1 MVGPDG
7 GSLPHRL
14 TMEFTDAHVHFWDP
28 SLRRYPWLAAVPAI
42 SAAHGPRDLM
52 REAAGEP
59 PSRIVFVQA
68 DCERA
73 SASDEVGWV
82 ESLAKQAPRVAGIV
96 AFAAMDAGPATLSA
110 LDALVGRPLVR
121 GVRHLIQG
129 EPDPG
134 FCLTPAFLE
143 GVRRCGEL
151 GLSFDLCV
159 RHPQLS
165 AVVELAR
172 LCPGTS
178 LVLDHA
184 GKPDLR
190 SNVLDPWRRH
200 IGELAECPN
209 VTCKVSGLVTE
220 AGTAALDPERFV
232 PTMGHLLDTFGP
244 SRLLFGSDWPVVKL
258 ASPYPT
264 WLQMARALLAHL
276 PATDQAAVF
285 GGNAE
290 RVYRLGPS

>member
-1 MVGPDG
+1 MGPG
-7 GSLPHRL
+7 
-14 TMEFTDAHVHFWDP
+14 FTDSHVHFWDP
-28 SLRRYPWLAAVPAI
+28 SLRRYPWLSAVPEIAG
-42 SAAHGPRDLM
+42 AHGPADLV
-52 REAAGEP
+52 REAAGSP

-68 DCERA
+68 DCERG
-73 SASDEVGWV
+73 SALDEVEWV
-82 ESLAKQAPRVAGIV
+82 ESLAARAPQISGIV
-96 AFAAMDAGPATLSA
+96 AFAPMDLGPGTAAA
-110 LDALVGRPLVR
+110 LDALRRRPLVR

-134 FCLTPAFLE
+134 FCLSPAFLQ

-151 GLSFDLCV
+151 SLSFDLCV
-159 RHPQLS
+159 RHPQLA

-190 SNVLDPWRRH
+190 SNVLDPWRSH
-200 IGELAECPN
+200 IAQLAGCPN

-232 PTMGHLLDTFGP
+232 PTISHLIETFGP

-264 WLQMARALLAHL
+264 WLKMARALLAHL
-276 PATDQAAVF
+276 PDSDQAAVF
-285 GGNAE
+285 GGNAA
-290 RVYRLGPS
+290 RVYRLAPS

>member
-1 MVGPDG
+1 MG
-7 GSLPHRL
+7 
-14 TMEFTDAHVHFWDP
+14 MEFTDSHVHFWDP
-28 SLRRYPWLAAVPAI
+28 SLRRYPWLSAVPEIAG
-42 SAAHGPRDLM
+42 AHGPGDLV
-52 REAAGEP
+52 REAAGSP

-68 DCERA
+68 DCERG
-73 SASDEVGWV
+73 SALDEVEWV
-82 ESLAKQAPRVAGIV
+82 ESLAGHAPQISGIV
-96 AFAAMDAGPATLSA
+96 AFAPMDAGPGTAAA
-110 LDALVGRPLVR
+110 LEALRGRPLVR

-134 FCLTPAFLE
+134 FCLCPAFLE

-159 RHPQLS
+159 RHPQLA

-190 SNVLDPWRRH
+190 SNVLDPWRSH
-200 IGELAECPN
+200 IAQLAECPN
-209 VTCKVSGLVTE
+209 VTCKVSGLVSE
-220 AGTAALDPERFV
+220 AGTAALDPERFG
-232 PTMGHLLDTFGP
+232 PTISHLIETFGP

-264 WLQMARALLAHL
+264 WLKMARTLLAHL
-276 PATDQAAVF
+276 PDSDQAAIF
-285 GGNAE
+285 GGNAA
-290 RVYRLGPS
+290 RVYRLVPS